1 MQSAKKIKIK
11 DKEVTM
17 RPPLVKDMRAVAH
30 ISTQEEKEI
39 ALIANLTGL
48 SVEEIDNLT
57 LKEYLRLQEA
67 LVGFTS

>member
-1 MQSAKKIKIK
+1 MQSAKKIKLG

-30 ISTQEEKEI
+30 IETQEEKEI

-48 SVEEIDNLT
+48 DEGDIDDLT
-57 LKEYLRLQEA
+57 LKEYMKLQKA